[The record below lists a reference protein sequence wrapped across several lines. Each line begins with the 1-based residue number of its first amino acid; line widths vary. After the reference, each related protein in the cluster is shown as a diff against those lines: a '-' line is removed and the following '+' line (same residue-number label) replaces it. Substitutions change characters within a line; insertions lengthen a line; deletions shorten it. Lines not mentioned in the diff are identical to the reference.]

1 MSKYNNNVIQM
12 LYQYAPDYVSGEFIA
27 NQLHISR
34 TTVKKN
40 IDKLKEEGCEI
51 ESLNQRGHRLLSL
64 PDKWYQ
70 GIVTSVLPED
80 IYFNHIEVFDTIES
94 TQLVAKQKLVG
105 NQDHFLILSNEQSKG
120 KGRFNRPWDSAKGK
134 GLWMSLVV
142 RPHVSFD
149 MITKF
154 NLFIALG
161 IRDAIQQYSNDEVS
175 VKWPNDIYIG
185 DQKVCGFLSE
195 MVANNDGIEAVICG
209 IGINMNHQADD
220 FDETLQSIATS
231 IRLHADEKINRYS
244 FLATLIEQFDKRYQ
258 QFMTQPFSTIKEEY
272 KNATNMWHRK
282 LRFTENGT
290 QFEGQ
295 ALDIDDSG
303 YLIVENEQTG
313 ELKKLMS
320 ADIDL

>member
-1 MSKYNNNVIQM
+1 M

-142 RPHVSFD
+142 RPHVSCLLY
-149 MITKF
+149 TS
-154 NLFIALG
+154 
-161 IRDAIQQYSNDEVS
+161 DA
-175 VKWPNDIYIG
+175 
-185 DQKVCGFLSE
+185 
-195 MVANNDGIEAVICG
+195 
-209 IGINMNHQADD
+209 
-220 FDETLQSIATS
+220 
-231 IRLHADEKINRYS
+231 ADE
-244 FLATLIEQFDKRYQ
+244 
-258 QFMTQPFSTIKEEY
+258 
-272 KNATNMWHRK
+272 
-282 LRFTENGT
+282 
-290 QFEGQ
+290 
-295 ALDIDDSG
+295 
-303 YLIVENEQTG
+303 
-313 ELKKLMS
+313 
-320 ADIDL
+320 